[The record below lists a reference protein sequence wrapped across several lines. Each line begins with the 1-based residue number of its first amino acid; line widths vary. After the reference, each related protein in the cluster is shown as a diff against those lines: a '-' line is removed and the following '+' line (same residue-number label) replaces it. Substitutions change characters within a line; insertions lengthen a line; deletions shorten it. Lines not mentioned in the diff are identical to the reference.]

1 MKFSFEKE
9 KNRKLSLLDVE
20 VSRERN
26 KFATTIYGKPTFSSV
41 YTRFDSFLPT
51 TYKFSMIYILF
62 FRCYSICS
70 NLTNFH
76 NEVVF
81 LKNIFLKTLVLPF
94 FGKLSLQT
102 RTKLQK
108 VLKRTLSCSKIQ
120 IVLKNQINLSNVL
133 RFKDRIPYDL
143 MSCVVYKFP
152 IMVKLTGT

>member
-1 MKFSFEKE
+1 MDSRLRPTLANAFLCFYDKKWLEQCPDKFKPIYYRRYVDDSFVLFKSRDYLIKFCNYWNKCYLNMKFSFQKE

-81 LKNIFLKTLVLPF
+81 LKNIFLKN
-94 FGKLSLQT
+94 G
-102 RTKLQK
+102 
-108 VLKRTLSCSKIQ
+108 
-120 IVLKNQINLSNVL
+120 
-133 RFKDRIPYDL
+133 
-143 MSCVVYKFP
+143 
-152 IMVKLTGT
+152 

>member
-41 YTRFDSFLPT
+41 YTRFDSFLST

-81 LKNIFLKTLVLPF
+81 LKNIFLRN
-94 FGKLSLQT
+94 G
-102 RTKLQK
+102 
-108 VLKRTLSCSKIQ
+108 
-120 IVLKNQINLSNVL
+120 
-133 RFKDRIPYDL
+133 
-143 MSCVVYKFP
+143 
-152 IMVKLTGT
+152 

>member
-1 MKFSFEKE
+1 MDSRLRPTLANAFLCFYDKKWLEQCPDKFKPIYYRRYVDDSFVLFKSRDYLIKFCSYWNKCYLNMKFSFEKE

-26 KFATTIYGKPTFSSV
+26 KFAATIYGKPTFSSV

-81 LKNIFLKTLVLPF
+81 LKNIFLKN
-94 FGKLSLQT
+94 G
-102 RTKLQK
+102 
-108 VLKRTLSCSKIQ
+108 
-120 IVLKNQINLSNVL
+120 
-133 RFKDRIPYDL
+133 
-143 MSCVVYKFP
+143 
-152 IMVKLTGT
+152 